1 MSGYA
6 LNKTGAMQANDKQSG
21 YIDKNGDY
29 VLKIES
35 AEWIAG
41 QAPKQSRGL
50 RLALVDAAKNKAKID
65 LWFQKGDGTR
75 NDMSANM
82 LDGIMTCTG
91 LQNLTEQQ
99 GKVTE
104 YDKDVGGEAERNAV
118 ICPELT
124 NKYFGALIQIETDA
138 YMKDGS
144 PKEIDKATFFGVYQF
159 KTLLTP
165 NEILNGE
172 TAAKQIHNLKEK
184 LDSAKPRFTKQHK
197 ELMGGISRGEGSFT
211 AIPSSYG
218 NTKPADLDDDLPF

>member
-35 AEWIAG
+35 AEWIKG
-41 QAPKQSRGL
+41 KEPKQSRGL
-50 RLALVDAAKNKAKID
+50 RLTLVDAAKNKANID

-104 YDKDVGGEAERNAV
+104 YDKDAGGEAERNAV
-118 ICPELT
+118 VCQELT
-124 NKYFGALIQIETDA
+124 NKFIGALIQIKTDA

-144 PKEIDKATFFGVYQF
+144 PKEIDKATFFGVYQI

-197 ELMGGISRGEGSFT
+197 ELMGGQSRGEGSFT
-211 AIPSSYG
+211 AMPSGSYA
-218 NTKPADLDDDLPF
+218 KQDDDLDGLPF

>member
-50 RLALVDAAKNKAKID
+50 RLTLIDAAKNKAKID

-104 YDKDVGGEAERNAV
+104 Y
-118 ICPELT
+118 T
-124 NKYFGALIQIETDA
+124 
-138 YMKDGS
+138 
-144 PKEIDKATFFGVYQF
+144 KECGFINFFQ
-159 KTLLTP
+159 
-165 NEILNGE
+165 
-172 TAAKQIHNLKEK
+172 
-184 LDSAKPRFTKQHK
+184 
-197 ELMGGISRGEGSFT
+197 
-211 AIPSSYG
+211 
-218 NTKPADLDDDLPF
+218 

>member
-6 LNKTGAMQANDKQSG
+6 LNKEGAKQANDKQSG

-35 AEWIAG
+35 AEWIAS

-50 RLALVDAAKNKAKID
+50 RLALIDASKNKAKID
-65 LWFQKGDGTR
+65 LWFQKVDGTR

-138 YMKDGS
+138 YMKDG
-144 PKEIDKATFFGVYQF
+144 FFGVYQF

-172 TAAKQIHNLKEK
+172 TVAKQIHSLKEK

-197 ELMGGISRGEGSFT
+197 ELMGGQSRGEGSFT
-211 AIPSSYG
+211 AMPSGSYA
-218 NTKPADLDDDLPF
+218 NSTPDLDDNLPF

>member
-35 AEWIAG
+35 AEWIKG
-41 QAPKQSRGL
+41 KEPKQSR
-50 RLALVDAAKNKAKID
+50 AIKLVLIDASKNKAKIE
-65 LWFQKGDGTR
+65 LWFKKGDGTR

-91 LQNLTEQQ
+91 LQNLTEVQ

-104 YDKDVGGEAERNAV
+104 YDKEVGSEAERNAV

-124 NKYFGALIQIETDA
+124 NKFIGALIQVETDA

-144 PKEIDKATFFGVYQF
+144 PKEIDKATFFGVYQI

-197 ELMGGISRGEGSFT
+197 ELMSGNSRGAGSYT
-211 AIPSSYG
+211 AVASGSYA
-218 NTKPADLDDDLPF
+218 PQEDDLDELPF

>member
-6 LNKTGAMQANDKQSG
+6 LNKEGAKQANDKQSG

-35 AEWIAG
+35 AEWLTG
-41 QAPKQSRGL
+41 KAPKHSR
-50 RLALVDAAKNKAKID
+50 ALKLVLIDASKNKAKIE

-99 GKVTE
+99 GKITE
-104 YDKDVGGEAERNAV
+104 YDKDAGGEAERNAV

-124 NKYFGALIQIETDA
+124 NKYFGALIQIEADA
-138 YMKDGS
+138 YMKDGTV
-144 PKEIDKATFFGVYQF
+144 KEIDKPLFFAVYQY

-172 TAAKQIHNLKEK
+172 TASKQIHDLKEK
-184 LDSAKPRFTKQHK
+184 LDNAKPRFSKDHK
-197 ELMGGISRGEGSFT
+197 ELMSGNSRGEGSFT
-211 AIPSSYG
+211 AMPSGSYA
-218 NTKPADLDDDLPF
+218 NQDDDLDGLPF

>member
-50 RLALVDAAKNKAKID
+50 RLTLVDAAKNKAKID

-91 LQNLTEQQ
+91 LQNLSEAQ
-99 GKVTE
+99 GRLTD
-104 YDKDVGGEAERNAV
+104 YDRDAGAEVERNAV

-172 TAAKQIHNLKEK
+172 TAAKQIHSLKEK

-197 ELMGGISRGEGSFT
+197 ELMGGQSHGEGSFT
-211 AIPSSYG
+211 AMPSGSYG
-218 NTKPADLDDDLPF
+218 SPAPDLDDNLPF

>member
-6 LNKTGAMQANDKQSG
+6 LNKEGAKQANDKQSG

-50 RLALVDAAKNKAKID
+50 RLTLVDAAKNKAKID

-124 NKYFGALIQIETDA
+124 NKFIGALIQVETDA
-138 YMKDGS
+138 YMKDGTI
-144 PKEIDKATFFGVYQF
+144 KEIDKPLFFAVYQF

-184 LDSAKPRFTKQHK
+184 QIVLSRDS
-197 ELMGGISRGEGSFT
+197 L
-211 AIPSSYG
+211 SSIK
-218 NTKPADLDDDLPF
+218 N

>member
-6 LNKTGAMQANDKQSG
+6 LNKEGAKQANEKQG
-21 YIDKNGDY
+21 EYIDKNGDY

-35 AEWIAG
+35 AEWVAG

-50 RLALVDAAKNKAKID
+50 RLVLIDAAKNKAKID

-91 LQNLTEQQ
+91 LQNLSEAQ
-99 GKVTE
+99 GRLTD
-104 YDKDVGGEAERNAV
+104 YDRDAGAEVERNAV

-124 NKYFGALIQIETDA
+124 NKFIGALIQVKTDA
-138 YMKDGS
+138 YMKDGAV
-144 PKEIDKATFFGVYQF
+144 KEIDKATFFGVYQI

-165 NEILNGE
+165 NEILDGE

-197 ELMGGISRGEGSFT
+197 ELMSGNSRGKGSYT
-211 AIPSSYG
+211 AMPSGSYAKQDD
-218 NTKPADLDDDLPF
+218 NLDGLPF

>member
-35 AEWIAG
+35 AEWITG
-41 QAPKQSRGL
+41 KAPKQSR
-50 RLALVDAAKNKAKID
+50 ALKLVLIDASKNKAKIE

-104 YDKDVGGEAERNAV
+104 YDKDVGAEVERNAV

-197 ELMGGISRGEGSFT
+197 ELMGGQSRGAGSYT
-211 AIPSSYG
+211 AVASGSYA
-218 NTKPADLDDDLPF
+218 PQDDDLDELPF